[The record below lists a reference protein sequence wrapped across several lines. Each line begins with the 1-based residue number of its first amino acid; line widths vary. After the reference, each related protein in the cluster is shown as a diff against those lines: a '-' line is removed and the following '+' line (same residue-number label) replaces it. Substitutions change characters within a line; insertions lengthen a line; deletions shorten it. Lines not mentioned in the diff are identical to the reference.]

1 MHDLSDDFTA
11 VVLAGGKNTRFGG
24 NDKAFVHVG
33 DVPMVELIIGRL
45 KSIFKNILVVSNSP
59 GKYCLFED
67 ISVTSDIINDSG
79 PLGGIHAAMTTA
91 ATSWIFVVSCD
102 MPGLDTSFISKQL
115 DYFGKLKDVDA
126 LIPFIKQAQQLQAI
140 EPLHAVYRSGLA
152 CKLEE
157 FLGSSASYSIR
168 AFLRTIRVAYMEV
181 ESGQPLH
188 DAFRNIN
195 RPEDLL

>member
-1 MHDLSDDFTA
+1 MDDLSDNFTA
-11 VVLAGGKNTRFGG
+11 VVLAGGKNIRFGG
-24 NDKAFVHVG
+24 NDKAFVRVG
-33 DVPMVELIIGRL
+33 NVPMVELIIGRL
-45 KSIFKNILVVSNSP
+45 KTVFRNILVVSNFP
-59 GKYCLFED
+59 GKYYGYQG

-102 MPGLDTSFISKQL
+102 MPGLDPAFVIKQL
-115 DYFGKLKDVDA
+115 EYFGKSQDIDA
-126 LIPFIKQAQQLQAI
+126 LVPLIRDEKVSAI
-140 EPLHAVYRSGLA
+140 EPLHAIYRSALA
-152 CKLEE
+152 GRLGE

-168 AFLRTIRVAYMEV
+168 AFLSTIRVAYMEV
-181 ESGQPLH
+181 EAGQSGH